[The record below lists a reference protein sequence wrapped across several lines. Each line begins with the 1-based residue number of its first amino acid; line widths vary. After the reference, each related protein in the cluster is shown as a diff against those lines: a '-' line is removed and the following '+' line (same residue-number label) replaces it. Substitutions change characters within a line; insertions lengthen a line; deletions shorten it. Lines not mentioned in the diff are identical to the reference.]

1 MNLERRHKKRNICL
15 CWVNISVE
23 IYSIKLTII
32 FIAKGELIGAFVSCS
47 SYKSLT
53 TFMTESSRVSPNL
66 IMVQTLQG
74 WKLLQKKLTADS
86 FLMEAKHGFPMP
98 Q

>member
-1 MNLERRHKKRNICL
+1 MNLERRHKKRNIYL